1 VWNEFGIQGAVTGD
15 MKLLMTILFLTGT
28 FACAETVQRSES
40 EQFRPDD
47 QWFAQMAE
55 RDGQR
60 LRQIRH
66 ETDGEPA
73 ILSHRQSPSTL
84 AVTSKAVASDGPAVV
99 AIAAKRV
106 DDQTLLVR
114 SLRK

>member
-1 VWNEFGIQGAVTGD
+1 MSCAFILN
-15 MKLLMTILFLTGT
+15 MRLLITILFLTGT

-47 QWFAQMAE
+47 RWFAQMAE

-60 LRQIRH
+60 LRQIGH

-73 ILSHRQSPSTL
+73 VLSRRQSPGNIPAGIAKEEP
-84 AVTSKAVASDGPAVV
+84 AVTQQAT
-99 AIAAKRV
+99 AAKQV
-106 DDQTLLVR
+106 DDRTLLVR

>member
-1 VWNEFGIQGAVTGD
+1 MRLFI
-15 MKLLMTILFLTGT
+15 TISFLTGT

-47 QWFAQMAE
+47 RWFAQMAE

-60 LRQIRH
+60 LRQVSH
-66 ETDGEPA
+66 ETDGESTV
-73 ILSHRQSPSTL
+73 LSRRQLPSTL
-84 AVTSKAVASDGPAVV
+84 DVRAKEEAVPTEQ
-99 AIAAKRV
+99 AIAAKQV
-106 DDQTLLVR
+106 DARMLLVR